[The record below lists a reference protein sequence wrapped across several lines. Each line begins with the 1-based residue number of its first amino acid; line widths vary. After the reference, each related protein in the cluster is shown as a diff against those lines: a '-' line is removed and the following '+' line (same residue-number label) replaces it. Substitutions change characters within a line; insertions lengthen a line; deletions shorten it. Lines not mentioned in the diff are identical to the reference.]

1 VNTRISILQKLPL
14 LLMLLLF
21 PGIAAATHSLEAA
34 SFGDGVSKN
43 AGCITC
49 HGDKKAVDARV
60 YIDPL
65 KLGHTTHSR
74 FGCTTCH
81 DAITA
86 AHPTVKSVARTT
98 TCGDCHAAMTAEYA
112 RSPHSAKVSCGGC
125 HNPHQVSQL
134 VEVSGDDLNRQ
145 CTNCHSVIKITASH
159 ATWLPQTE
167 IHLETV
173 ACVTCHS
180 GAENFVVNLYIA
192 RKQDGREKLAP
203 AGYEELQKL
212 AGAKELQTLID
223 TNHDGYIS
231 LNELRIFNRN
241 GVYHDYCLKT
251 MLTPV
256 KPTHDFKTFESR
268 WNCTFCHGSGTQT
281 MQTSFLS
288 IPQKDGTY
296 TRVAVEKGA
305 VLDILNAI
313 PDFYLTGAG
322 RNALLNKIGLV
333 IIAGGLIMPV
343 GHGFL
348 RFLSRKN
355 RSDKGDRS

>member
-1 VNTRISILQKLPL
+1 MTNRISIV
-14 LLMLLLF
+14 LLLF
-21 PGIAAATHSLEAA
+21 LLLGPGGARADNAQEAAT
-34 SFGDGVSKN
+34 FGEGVSKN
-43 AGCITC
+43 ANCLAC
-49 HGDKKAVDARV
+49 HGDRKAVAVRV

-65 KLGHTTHSR
+65 KLGHTTHAR

-86 AHPTVKSVARTT
+86 AHPAVKSVARTT

-112 RSPHSAKVSCGGC
+112 QSPHSAKVSCGGC
-125 HNPHQVSQL
+125 HNPHQVSEL
-134 VEVSGDDLNRQ
+134 TELSGDDLNRQ
-145 CTNCHSVIKITASH
+145 CQKCHSVIKITASH

-167 IHLETV
+167 IHLATV

-180 GAENFVVNLYIA
+180 GAENFIVNLYLA
-192 RKQDGREKLAP
+192 RKQSGREQLVP

-212 AGAKELQTLID
+212 AGSNEVQTLID

-231 LNELRIFNRN
+231 LNELRTFNHN
-241 GVYHDYCLKT
+241 KGYHDYCLKT

-256 KPTHDFKTFESR
+256 KPTHAFKTFESR
-268 WNCTFCHGSGTQT
+268 WNCTFCHGAGTQT

-288 IPQKDGTY
+288 LPQKDGTY
-296 TRVAVEKGA
+296 ARVAVEQGA
-305 VLDILNAI
+305 VLEVLNAI

-322 RNALLNKIGLV
+322 RNALLNKIGLL
-333 IIAGGLIMPV
+333 IIAGGLIMPI

-355 RSDKGDRS
+355 RNDQGDQS

>member
-1 VNTRISILQKLPL
+1 MNTRISIFQL
-14 LLMLLLF
+14 LLLTLLLC
-21 PGIAAATHSLEAA
+21 PGIAGAVHSREAAT
-34 SFGDGVSKN
+34 FGDGVSKN
-43 AGCITC
+43 AGCMKC
-49 HGDKKAVDARV
+49 HGDQKAVDARV

-65 KLGHTTHSR
+65 KLGHTTHAR

-86 AHPTVKSVARTT
+86 EHPRVKSVARTT

-112 RSPHSAKVSCGGC
+112 QSPHAAKVACGGC

-145 CTNCHSVIKITASH
+145 CHTCHSVTKITASH
-159 ATWLPQTE
+159 AKWLPQTS

-180 GAENFVVNLYIA
+180 GAENFIVNLSLA
-192 RKQDGREKLAP
+192 RKQDGREQLVP
-203 AGYEELQKL
+203 ASYQELKKL
-212 AGAKELQTLID
+212 AGNQELSALID
-223 TNHDGYIS
+223 SNGDRYLS
-231 LNELRIFNRN
+231 LHELRAFNK
-241 GVYHDYCLKT
+241 GSHDYCLKT

-256 KPTHDFKTFESR
+256 KPTHNFKTFESR

-288 IPQKDGTY
+288 LPQQDGTY
-296 TRVAVEKGA
+296 TRLAVEKGA
-305 VLDILNAI
+305 VLDVLNAI

-333 IIAGGLIMPV
+333 IIAGGLVMPV

-355 RSDKGDRS
+355 RSDKGERS